1 MFHHRVSKPQNLA
14 HVAHFLGEL
23 RAQSGVGFAPNVD
36 RVLDAFGTVRRECH
50 VEAGPWTLISPRYDY
65 ARYQTP
71 DADPQHLYHNVLVS
85 LDSQKSINIG
95 EPAFWLRT
103 LLMANIISGYCVMQ
117 VGAGTG
123 YYTAILSRLVGD
135 SGSVIAYEIEP
146 KLAALAIRALSDV
159 SNINLR
165 TANALEEPQDVD
177 PKIDLIISF
186 AGINLVPNTWTNRLS
201 SEGRIIAPVTGR
213 RGWGVLVE
221 FKRTPNGFEGTTV
234 GACGFVHCVG
244 ARSEATEALV
254 DTALND
260 RSRLNGWRFKLD
272 SAGRPCI

>member
-1 MFHHRVSKPQNLA
+1 MVYPRVSKTQTLG
-14 HVAHFLGEL
+14 HVTHFLEEL
-23 RAQSGVGFAPNVD
+23 RAQSGVGFTANVD
-36 RVLDAFGTVRRECH
+36 RVLDAFGAVRRECH
-50 VEAGPWTLISPRYDY
+50 VEAGPWTLISPRYDQ

-71 DADPQHLYHNVLVS
+71 DADLKHLYHNVLIS
-85 LDSQKSINIG
+85 LDSQKGINVG

-103 LLMANIISGYCVMQ
+103 LLVANIVSGYRVMQ

-123 YYTAILSRLVGD
+123 YYTAILSRLVGA

-165 TANALEEPQDVD
+165 TANALEEPQDID

-186 AGINLVPNTWTNRLS
+186 AGINLVPDTWTNRLS

-221 FKRTPNGFEGTTV
+221 FKKTHDGFEGATL

-244 ARSEATEALV
+244 ARSEAAEALV
-254 DTALND
+254 DAALSD

-272 SAGRPCI
+272 SAGRPYI